1 MNNVKLNNYLKF
13 DNINIY
19 YKLILNYSFHKIT
32 KVLSKY
38 KLINYIK

>member
-19 YKLILNYSFHKIT
+19 YKFILNYYFNKIT